1 VRRRLTIPAIAILCS
16 VAFAIAVVIVQAGDG
31 GSARAESLTARVRLA
46 LEQDYYR
53 NLPRQVLA
61 QRTVP
66 DLIAALHDPYTEYLD
81 PASYRLVRSA
91 TGSRYSGVG
100 LTLWPVADGLGVA
113 AVPAGPARRAGLR
126 PGDVILTI
134 DGVPAAGLGFE
145 EALGRILGPPGTI
158 VTLGVGRGSTGRMVR
173 LVRELLSAPP
183 VEYRLIGEPG
193 HRIAYLRLPA
203 FRSGVTSATASV
215 LRRLERRGASALV
228 LDLRGNPGG
237 LLDQAVSLSSLFLQR
252 GTIVTIEGAH
262 LPLVVYRARGTAEEP
277 TLPLAVL
284 VDRWSA
290 SAAEVVAA
298 ALQDNDRA
306 VLVGESTF
314 GKGLVQAVQPLPN
327 GGALKLTT
335 GRYLTPVGTDISG
348 VGVRPD
354 VMVADDPRTPRDE
367 GLQTAVDIL
376 NER

>member
-1 VRRRLTIPAIAILCS
+1 MRRRLTIPAVAILCT
-16 VAFAIAVVIVQAGDG
+16 VAFAIAVVIVETGGG
-31 GSARAESLTARVRLA
+31 GSARAEALTARVRLA

-53 NLPRQVLA
+53 KLPRQVLA

-91 TGSRYSGVG
+91 TGSHYSGVG
-100 LTLWPVADGLGVA
+100 LTLWPVAEGLGVA

-126 PGDVILTI
+126 AGDVVLSI
-134 DGVPAAGLGFE
+134 DGAPAAALGFV
-145 EALGRILGPPGTI
+145 EALGRVLGPPGTT
-158 VTLGVGRGSTGRMVR
+158 VTLRVRRGAARWTVR
-173 LVRELLSAPP
+173 LMREMLPAPP
-183 VEYRLIGEPG
+183 VQYRLIAAAA
-193 HRIAYLRLPA
+193 HRVAYLRLPA

-215 LRRLERRGASALV
+215 LRRLERNGASAVV

-252 GTIVTIEGAH
+252 GTIVKIEGAH
-262 LPLVVYRARGTAEEP
+262 LPLVVYRARGGAEEP
-277 TLPLAVL
+277 NLPLAVL

-314 GKGLVQAVQPLPN
+314 GKGLVQTVRPLPD
-327 GGALKLTT
+327 GGALKLKT
-335 GRYLTPVGTDISG
+335 GRYLTPIGTDISG

-354 VMVADDPRTPRDE
+354 VIAPDNPRTPRDE
-367 GLQTAVDIL
+367 GLQTAVDVL
-376 NER
+376 TNR